1 MSVPQSREDDADDLR
16 DQAASCRRL
25 ANRARTGSGWA
36 ALLAV
41 ANHFETDADR
51 IDPRALRALTSPAPF
66 KDQR

>member
-1 MSVPQSREDDADDLR
+1 MNLPSSPEDDADSLR

-25 ANRARTGSGWA
+25 ATRARTGSGWA

-51 IDPRALRALTSPAPF
+51 IDPRSLR
-66 KDQR
+66 R